1 MPSIF
6 DFDAYG
12 TLFEVHSAIARYRDD
27 AGPQADRMSEIW
39 RTKQLEYGWTLTLAG
54 HYSDFWTLTERALG
68 SALARIPTADKALKP
83 KLLEAYKLEVSP
95 DARAALRALKREGHK
110 TGILSNRSSA
120 MLKGAVDTA
129 GIGSDPDAVLSS
141 NALKTFEPRP
151 DVYRLVTDHFR
162 WRRVT

>member
-1 MPSIF
+1 
-6 DFDAYG
+6 
-12 TLFEVHSAIARYRDD
+12 
-27 AGPQADRMSEIW
+27 
-39 RTKQLEYGWTLTLAG
+39 
-54 HYSDFWTLTERALG
+54 LTERAPS
-68 SALARIPTADKALKP
+68 SALARILTADKALKP

-120 MLKGAVDTA
+120 MLKGAVDAA
-129 GIGSDPDAVLSS
+129 GIGSDLDAVLSS
-141 NALKTFEPRP
+141 NALKTFKPRP